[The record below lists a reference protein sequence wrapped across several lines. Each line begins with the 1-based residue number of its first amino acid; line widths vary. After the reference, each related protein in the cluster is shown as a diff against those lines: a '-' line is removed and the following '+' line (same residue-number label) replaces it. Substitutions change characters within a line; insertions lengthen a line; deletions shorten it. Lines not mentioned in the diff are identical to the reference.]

1 MQRETRPAGRQTL
14 ARLLPLFGVAL
25 LALTSVACSPPNA
38 ERPQTKKFVPRAEVQ
53 TREHA
58 QGANSGLSPL
68 GLEPESRCENIE
80 RPNPERWS
88 KEVDRYLE
96 EDDKQF
102 PEPGR
107 VVFVG
112 SSSIR
117 LWTSLETDMA
127 PVPTLRR
134 GLGGAIIRDT
144 IYYADTLIAPYEPG
158 AVVLYAGD
166 NDIAAGIPPACV
178 LSDVKRFVQRT
189 RELGVTGP
197 IYYVGIKPSPSRE
210 ALWPKMQEANEA
222 IRKFMSEDDSL
233 HFVDIS
239 QSMRL
244 ENGTLNPVFFQSDRL
259 HMTEEGYRAWTDRLK
274 PALLRRS

>member
-1 MQRETRPAGRQTL
+1 SDRLPWGRPREGNRPRAGNNKVQGTYFSFTRALDGRVVPCYPSKVQSPKRPMQREKRPAGRQTL
-14 ARLLPLFGVAL
+14 ARLVPLFGVAL
-25 LALTSVACSPPNA
+25 LALTSVACNPPNA

-53 TREHA
+53 TREHV

-88 KEVDRYLE
+88 KEVDHYLE
-96 EDDKQF
+96 EDEKQF

-117 LWTSLETDMA
+117 LWKTLETDMA

-134 GLGGAIIRDT
+134 GLGGAIIRDA

-158 AVVLYAGD
+158 AVVL
-166 NDIAAGIPPACV
+166 
-178 LSDVKRFVQRT
+178 
-189 RELGVTGP
+189 
-197 IYYVGIKPSPSRE
+197 
-210 ALWPKMQEANEA
+210 
-222 IRKFMSEDDSL
+222 
-233 HFVDIS
+233 
-239 QSMRL
+239 
-244 ENGTLNPVFFQSDRL
+244 
-259 HMTEEGYRAWTDRLK
+259 
-274 PALLRRS
+274 